1 MDGIFHR
8 AILHVPEQEDSTAVQ
23 FLKHRGVTKDSV
35 YAEHR
40 YSDNATQILE
50 LAAARS
56 SELSKSVVGTE
67 DLLWGLFATEDHAH
81 SRCVWVSSRIS
92 AFT

>member
-1 MDGIFHR
+1 MQRMVFFR
-8 AILHVPEQEDSTAVQ
+8 AMLHVPEQEDSTAAQ
-23 FLKHRGVTKDSV
+23 FLKRRGVTKDSV

-40 YSDNATQILE
+40 YSDNATQILK

-56 SELSKSVVGTE
+56 AELNKAVVGTE

-81 SRCVWVSSRIS
+81 SRFFRERG
-92 AFT
+92 